1 MKLGVAGL
9 RSTRAARGAANRG
22 FTLVE
27 MLVAMGLLMMGMT
40 AVIGLFAVGLDQLR
54 DARVR
59 AEAGDAL
66 PRVLD
71 DVEGRL
77 FDAVQRALNDQALGF
92 AAAQGQQS
100 SLPEELS
107 HKEELRVPGLDDLRY
122 AYVARR
128 IPGREFQYLTEIR
141 VDWRIRGRTSSRT
154 LKSVFELR
162 PTLVQRALE
171 RGLRYEAP
179 R

>member
-1 MKLGVAGL
+1 M
-9 RSTRAARGAANRG
+9 RECSQRGTSERG

-27 MLVAMGLLMMGMT
+27 LLVAMGLLMMGMT

-59 AEAGDAL
+59 ADAGDAL
-66 PRVLD
+66 PRILD

-77 FDAVQRALNDQALGF
+77 FDAVSRSLNAQALDF
-92 AAAQGQQS
+92 QS
-100 SLPEELS
+100 AGSAGEVLPEQLT

-122 AYVARR
+122 AYTAQR
-128 IPGREFQYLTEIR
+128 IPGRELQYLTEIR
-141 VDWRIRGRTSSRT
+141 VDWRIRGKTSART

-162 PTLVQRALE
+162 PTLVQRAAE
-171 RGLRYEAP
+171 RALRYEPP

>member
-1 MKLGVAGL
+1 MRLAP
-9 RSTRAARGAANRG
+9 RRGTGSSRG

-27 MLVAMGLLMMGMT
+27 ILVAMGLLMIGLT
-40 AVIGLFAVGLDQLR
+40 SILGLFALGLDQLR
-54 DARVR
+54 DSRVR

-66 PRVLD
+66 PRILD

-77 FDAVQRALNDQALGF
+77 FDAVAVSLNQQAMDW
-92 AAAQGQQS
+92 AAEGVGNA
-100 SLPEELS
+100 LPEVLES
-107 HKEELRVPGLDDLRY
+107 QDALRVPGLEELRY
-122 AYVARR
+122 SYRATRV
-128 IPGREFQYLTEIR
+128 PGRDLQYLTEIR
-141 VDWRIRGRTSSRT
+141 VDWRIRGQTSSRR

-171 RGLRYEAP
+171 RGLRYQPP

>member
-1 MKLGVAGL
+1 MKSSAQ
-9 RSTRAARGAANRG
+9 STQRPCSTGTSAG

-59 AEAGDAL
+59 ADAGDAL

-92 AAAQGQQS
+92 ASSQGQGS
-100 SLPEELS
+100 TLPEELT
-107 HKEELRVPGLDDLRY
+107 HQDELRVPGLEDLRY
-122 AYVARR
+122 AYHARR
-128 IPGREFQYLTEIR
+128 IPGRDLQYLTEIR
-141 VDWRIRGRTSSRT
+141 VDWRIRGKTSSRS

-162 PTLVQRALE
+162 PTLVQRALQ
-171 RGLRYEAP
+171 RGLRYEPP

>member
-1 MKLGVAGL
+1 MKL
-9 RSTRAARGAANRG
+9 SPRARWRARTAPALPSAG

-92 AAAQGQQS
+92 SAGQGQDGA
-100 SLPEELS
+100 LPEELS
-107 HKEELRVPGLDDLRY
+107 HSEELRITGLDDLRY
-122 AYVARR
+122 AYKARR
-128 IPGREFQYLTEIR
+128 IPGRDLQYLTEIR
-141 VDWRIRGRTSSRT
+141 VDWRIRGKTSSRT

-171 RGLRYEAP
+171 RGLRYQPP